1 MGLTHSFPLEES
13 LHQLGSKANA
23 KAWHLFLQ
31 QGLPT
36 KQLEAFSYVGFD
48 KLYHK
53 SFSCDLKQ
61 QAMTVEDLPK
71 SLSPLRFVLLDG
83 VLNKELSSL
92 ELLPEQVIYGS
103 IQQAKQDFSSLLQN
117 LEDRFYEEKGL
128 NGLDFFNEAC
138 YAEGFFLY
146 IPPKCIVLHP
156 IECLHVF
163 TQEVSPAKSLIFVGK
178 GAEVEFI
185 HKRYG
190 SCAILATSRQEYHLE
205 AGSHCNVILDSSE
218 VCSPFFEKIIARLKK
233 DSHLSMCQ
241 ISQGSVCFRQ
251 EFTVDLLEENSEV
264 ELKGICAPSGSNQH
278 HVFITV
284 NHHAMQCRS
293 YQHFK
298 CLLNESAKA
307 SFEGKIWVAQQAD
320 KTQAYQL
327 CNHLV
332 LSPKA
337 HAFAKP
343 NLEIFADDV
352 KASHGATIA
361 QLSEED
367 LFYLQARGLKAQE
380 AKELLIKGFYREIT
394 QHLSLDL
401 QTKIEKVFFGGSQSV

>member
-1 MGLTHSFPLEES
+1 MPTHPIEHS
-13 LHQLGSKANA
+13 LHQLQSNA
-23 KAWHLFLQ
+23 KAKAWNLFLE

-36 KQLEAFSYVGFD
+36 KQLGAFSYVSLD

-53 SFSCDLKQ
+53 SFTCDPKNQ
-61 QAMTVEDLPK
+61 VITIEDLPK
-71 SLSPLRFVLLDG
+71 SHARLRFVLIDG
-83 VLNKELSSL
+83 VLSKKLSSL
-92 ELLPEQVIYGS
+92 ELLPEQVMYGS
-103 IQQAKQDFSSLLQN
+103 IQEAKQDFSSLIQN
-117 LEDRFYEEKGL
+117 LEERFYEEKGL
-128 NGLDFFNEAC
+128 NGLDFLNEAC

-146 IPPKCIVLHP
+146 IPPKCIVLDQ

-163 TQEVSPAKSLIFVGK
+163 TKEVSPAKALIFIGK
-178 GAEVEFI
+178 GAEVELI

-190 SCAILATSRQEYHLE
+190 SFSILATSRQEYHLE
-205 AGSHCNVILDSSE
+205 AGSHCSVILDSSE
-218 VCSPFFEKIIARLKK
+218 FSTPFFEKVIARLKK
-233 DSHLSMCQ
+233 ESHLSICQ
-241 ISQGSVCFRQ
+241 ISQGSLCFRQ
-251 EFTVDLLEENSEV
+251 EFAVDLLEENSEV
-264 ELKGICAPSGSNQH
+264 ELKGISAPCESNQH

-298 CLLNESAKA
+298 CLLKDSAKA
-307 SFEGKIWVAQQAD
+307 SFEGKIWVAQLAD

-367 LFYLQARGLKAQE
+367 LFYLQARGLKAEE

-401 QTKIEKVFFGGSQSV
+401 QQKIEKVFFSGSKSS